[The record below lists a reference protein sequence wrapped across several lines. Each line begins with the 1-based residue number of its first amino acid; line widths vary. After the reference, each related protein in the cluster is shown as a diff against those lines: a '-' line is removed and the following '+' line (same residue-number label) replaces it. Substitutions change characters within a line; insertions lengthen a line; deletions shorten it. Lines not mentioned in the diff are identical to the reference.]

1 MQMMDVGSLL
11 LQGFSRML
19 DLKMLLLCLCGTT
32 VGTLVG
38 VLPGLGPAAAIAILL
53 PLIYGVDPLAALVA
67 LSGIY
72 YGAMYGGTITS
83 VLLNLPGESASVVTT
98 FDGYPMAQQGRGGVA
113 LGISAIGSFVAGT
126 LGIFLLT
133 LIAVPLSRMA
143 LKFGPPE
150 QFALMALVFALCTSL
165 TQGSLVK
172 SLLSLFLGLL
182 LGSVGQ
188 DVVSGA
194 QRLTWGVAYLLDGVT
209 FLPAVVG
216 MYGLAEVIFDIIHPS
231 EFIHGVEE
239 TKLRLKDVFPTL
251 ADLKDSTGAIIRGS
265 ILGFIVGVLPGA
277 GATIA
282 SFLSYGIEKK
292 VSKTPEKFGTGA
304 IQGVAGPESANNG
317 ASSGAFVP
325 LLALGIPGSST
336 TAVLLGAFILVGI
349 QPGPRLFSEHAD
361 VVWGLIASMYVGN
374 IMLLIINVAFIP
386 AFVWLL
392 RVSKRSLPVVIATLC
407 FVGIYAMNN
416 QMADVWMMLAFT
428 ALGYAFKIA
437 DIPASPLIVAL
448 VLGEG
453 MEDSL
458 RQALVMSKGSPALF
472 FTRPISLI
480 LLAASFLSLAFPLIK
495 GWYNKN
501 ANGTKG

>member
-1 MQMMDVGSLL
+1 MDIMDIGSLL
-11 LQGFSRML
+11 LQGFSRVL
-19 DLKMLLLCLCGTT
+19 DLKLLLLCLCGTT

-38 VLPGLGPAAAIAILL
+38 VLPGLGPAAAIAVLL
-53 PLIYGVDPLAALVA
+53 PLIYGVDPLSALVA
-67 LSGIY
+67 LSGVY

-98 FDGYPMAQQGRGGVA
+98 FDGYPMAQKGRGGVA

-126 LGIFLLT
+126 CGIFLLT

-150 QFALMALVFALCTSL
+150 QFAVMVLVFALCTSL
-165 TQGSLVK
+165 TQGRMVK

-182 LGSVGQ
+182 LACVGQ
-188 DVVSGA
+188 DVVSGTP
-194 QRLTWGVAYLLDGVT
+194 RLTWDVVYLLDGVT

-216 MYGLAEVIFDIIHPS
+216 MFGLAEVLYNILHPA
-231 EFIHGVEE
+231 EFIQGAEK
-239 TKLRLKDVFPTL
+239 TNLNLKNVFPSL
-251 ADLKDSTGAIIRGS
+251 IDLKESVGPILRGS

-292 VSKTPEKFGTGA
+292 VSKTPEKFGTGM

-386 AFVWLL
+386 VFVWLL
-392 RVSKRSLPVVIATLC
+392 KISKRSLPVVIATLC
-407 FVGIYAMNN
+407 FIGIYAMNN

-428 ALGYAFKIA
+428 ALGYAFKIS
-437 DIPASPLIVAL
+437 DIPAAPLIIAL
-448 VLGEG
+448 VLGGG

-458 RQALVMSKGSPALF
+458 RQALVMSKGSVALF
-472 FTRPISLI
+472 FTRPISLV
-480 LLAASFLSLAFPLIK
+480 LLGASVLALAFPLIK
-495 GWYNKN
+495 GLYKRSVDR
-501 ANGTKG
+501 T